1 MIDKSPIFYKL
12 QDINN
17 AEATRKNNQNNQNA
31 LNFKSDFFIALT
43 LIVINAVKK
52 SIN

>member
-17 AEATRKNNQNNQNA
+17 AEATRKNNQNNQKA
-31 LNFKSDFFIALT
+31 LNFKSDFSIAST
-43 LIVINAVKK
+43 FIVINAVKK
-52 SIN
+52 IIN